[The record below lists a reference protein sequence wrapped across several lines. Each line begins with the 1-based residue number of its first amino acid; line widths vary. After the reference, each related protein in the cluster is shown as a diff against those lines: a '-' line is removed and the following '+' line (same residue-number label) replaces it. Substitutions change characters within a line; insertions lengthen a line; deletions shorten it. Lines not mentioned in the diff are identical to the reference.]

1 MPGCSGA
8 AQRSALAS
16 HSARATRLVH
26 IEILP
31 FVSAHPWRFELL
43 SHALFVHTHVPLGA
57 AVAPNVAKAM
67 ESTHPPRRPKLDECR
82 GLVAGSLGD
91 GYGSLPDSAPVVHIK
106 LPRQGA
112 QRYHGLR
119 NVTLLSFA
127 VFGVVSIKLPSRH
140 LKTTETD
147 VDTTVLTNQP
157 IRTADENLSA
167 TELRAVARSSSGRVS
182 NAAVAAWRADA
193 NASEA
198 STQNRSGTVPRKSKS
213 GDDDGRFSK
222 SNDKLEEKSKD
233 DDYKF
238 KGDDMKLEA
247 EAGRGK
253 EEDDGKYEGD
263 DKIKAGRGKEEDD
276 GRYEKDDK
284 LEGGKPGDD
293 DGELKDDG
301 KGREALADDDG
312 ELEAKLKKSEE
323 DASAQDQL
331 NVLQHEQERRYEAER
346 ALEEG
351 EAERELELET
361 SQQILG

>member
-1 MPGCSGA
+1 
-8 AQRSALAS
+8 
-16 HSARATRLVH
+16 
-26 IEILP
+26 
-31 FVSAHPWRFELL
+31 
-43 SHALFVHTHVPLGA
+43 
-57 AVAPNVAKAM
+57 M

-276 GRYEKDDK
+276 GKYEGDDKIKAGRGKEEDDGRYEKDDK